1 MMTSPTRNATESVRL
16 ERRPLGKTG
25 LAVTPL
31 ALADLSFR
39 DDGLPRQLIRPHDVE
54 RAFHELGI
62 NTFFVTWQMKGLSEG
77 VRRLVKAGHRDQMV
91 IISVG
96 SLLPFGLMVRRAW
109 ENNAR
114 ALGID
119 HIDVWLMGW
128 VRGRWHLTGK
138 TWPVM
143 QRLKEQ
149 GKARAIGFSC
159 HNRPLAVSLA
169 REFGADTL
177 MIRYNAA
184 HRGAEREVFSAYGQ
198 DRPAIISYTATRWR
212 MLLKPLP
219 AQGFPQA
226 MTGPECYRFVLSNP
240 SIDVALCAGANIEE
254 LRENVA
260 GVLKGPL
267 DQQRM
272 DEAKRFG
279 DAVHATARY
288 GGRWMF
294 RQG

>member
-1 MMTSPTRNATESVRL
+1 MTGPTRNATESVRL
-16 ERRPLGKTG
+16 ERRRLGKTD
-25 LAVTPL
+25 LDVTPL

-39 DDGLPRQLIRPHDVE
+39 DDGLPRQLIRPEDVE

-91 IISVG
+91 IISG
-96 SLLPFGLMVRRAW
+96 GPFLPFGFMVQRAW
-109 ENNAR
+109 EKNAR
-114 ALGID
+114 ALEID

-128 VRGRWHLTGK
+128 VRRRWHLTGK
-138 TWPVM
+138 TWPAIR
-143 QRLKEQ
+143 RLKQQ
-149 GKARAIGFSC
+149 GRVRVIGFSC
-159 HNRPLAVSLA
+159 HDRPLAVSLA
-169 REFGADTL
+169 QEFSVDTL

-184 HRGAEREVFSAYGQ
+184 HRGAERQIFPAFGQ

-240 SIDVALCAGANIEE
+240 AIDVALCAGANIEE
-254 LRENVA
+254 LRDNVA

-272 DEAKRFG
+272 DEVRRFG

-288 GGRWMF
+288 GARWMF

>member
-1 MMTSPTRNATESVRL
+1 MTSPTRNATESVRL

-39 DDGLPRQLIRPHDVE
+39 DDGLPRQLIRPEDVE

-91 IISVG
+91 IISMG
-96 SLLPFGLMVRRAW
+96 SLLPFGLMLRRAW

-169 REFGADTL
+169 REFGVDTL

-184 HRGAEREVFSAYGQ
+184 HRGAESEIFSAYGQ